1 MAAIALSEEL
11 ARRRKV
17 SAAKKPSPLPNTPA
31 IEGCCNGDDIGMYG
45 DRNYGRGRHKSDMP
59 AGMGDVYPMWDGVDD
74 TRPWT
79 KLFLRRIQ
87 DNKKVGRLPR
97 DMYDQL
103 WHFFNGHYAH
113 YDKARVMAM
122 WKQVA
127 AFYKLLKDRNVYP
140 GWNYTYDFDIWLRQ
154 DMAPFQETVIEMFKE
169 LARTQIGIDT
179 SKPVPT
185 KAATLDP
192 VPELRL
198 DPIGPSMSNVPGHGR
213 MAGLQSVASLGKAIQ
228 DCCDTD
234 EPFSND
240 DHLHM
245 PSKGIKFDPEETMSS
260 EEHHICTWFR
270 ESNADALQA
279 YAPELG
285 SEPGIKWVDGK
296 TSGPNVHTTLMTHAR
311 MRRVGIVYKDGS
323 LPPGPDPM
331 PLYWIQAKPDEMK
344 EHFGAWDPVNARWRM
359 HQNRTVVPIERRY
372 APVECGYGT
381 EPEKELSEQVCKSH
395 GYFTD
400 YEDLDLYDNTG
411 LAPGVEYIQMQA
423 EQLPMG
429 SMLGTEHGWGA
440 STSGDVVYYT
450 PQLRHVEID
459 RSVAVAAG
467 KQFVYGWY
475 GLNEPVVP
483 NPCSAFSPAGEY
495 DGQQPNGYWNTTNSC
510 WMFPL
515 DADGNFEPASIC
527 VGDTERERDGDMRDD
542 LMLS

>member
-11 ARRRKV
+11 ARRRKAT
-17 SAAKKPSPLPNTPA
+17 AAKKPSPA
-31 IEGCCNGDDIGMYG
+31 SVECCGGDDIGMYG
-45 DRNYGRGRHKSDMP
+45 DRKYGYGRRKSDMP

-122 WKQVA
+122 SKQVA

-179 SKPVPT
+179 SKPLPT
-185 KAATLDP
+185 KAAPLEP
-192 VPELRL
+192 VVELRL
-198 DPIGPSMSNVPGHGR
+198 DPVGPSTSNMQGGGR
-213 MAGLQSVASLGKAIQ
+213 MAGLSSVASLGKGIQ
-228 DCCDTD
+228 DKCCVDKSLS
-234 EPFSND
+234 ENED
-240 DHLHM
+240 DLAM
-245 PSKGIKFDPEETMSS
+245 PSKGIRFEPEDVMSS
-260 EEHHICTWFR
+260 AEHHLCTWFR
-270 ESNADALQA
+270 ESNAKALHAQD
-279 YAPELG
+279 PELG

-296 TSGPNVHTTLMTHAR
+296 KSGTNVHTTVMTHAR
-311 MRRVGIVYKDGS
+311 MKRVGIVYADGS
-323 LPPGPDPM
+323 LPQGPDPM

-381 EPEKELSEQVCKSH
+381 EPNKVLAEQICKSH
-395 GYFTD
+395 DYFTD

-411 LAPGVEYIQMQA
+411 LETGVEYIQMQA
-423 EQLPMG
+423 NQLPMG

-440 STSGDVVYYT
+440 SANGDVVYYT

-459 RSVAVAAG
+459 HSVPEAPG

-475 GLNEPVVP
+475 GINEPVVP
-483 NPCSAFSPAGEY
+483 DPCHAFSPPGEY
-495 DGQQPNGYWNTTNSC
+495 MGQQPNGYWNTTNSC
-510 WMFPL
+510 WTFPL

-527 VGDTERERDGDMRDD
+527 VGDSERERDEDMRDD
-542 LMLS
+542 MRT